1 MPLSS
6 SFIKLLEKVEP
17 ELRDV
22 FLAFFDEIEK
32 QRTITREEFN
42 DLKEIVRDLA
52 ENLSKLTQK
61 VDQLAE
67 AQRKTEERL
76 NQLAQ
81 RVDELAEAQRRTE
94 ERLNQ
99 LAEAQRRTEERLN
112 QLAQRVDELAEA
124 QRRTEERLNQLA
136 QRVDELAEAQRRTE
150 ERLNQLAEAQR
161 KTEERLNQLAE
172 AQRKT
177 EERLALLIK
186 EFRDMRRQFGDL
198 SDSVGYGLEDRAC
211 KFLPKLL
218 ERDYGVKVIGKLV
231 QEFIFDPRSGKYIEV
246 NIFGK
251 GTRDGESVVII
262 GEAKS
267 RLSKNKVNEFIRDKV
282 NKISKIYE
290 NVFPVL
296 VIYVRSEPDTV
307 EYAKSKGVA
316 VYYSRELE

>member
-1 MPLSS
+1 MCPCVFKNFFIRFRSGIFYKKSILIFMPLSS

-42 DLKEIVRDLA
+42 DLKEIVKDLA
-52 ENLSKLTQK
+52 ENLNKLTQK

-67 AQRKTEERL
+67 AQRR
-76 NQLAQ
+76 
-81 RVDELAEAQRRTE
+81 
-94 ERLNQ
+94 
-99 LAEAQRRTEERLN
+99 
-112 QLAQRVDELAEA
+112 
-124 QRRTEERLNQLA
+124 
-136 QRVDELAEAQRRTE
+136 
-150 ERLNQLAEAQR
+150 
-161 KTEERLNQLAE
+161 TEERLNQLAE

>member
-67 AQRKTEERL
+67 AQRK
-76 NQLAQ
+76 
-81 RVDELAEAQRRTE
+81 
-94 ERLNQ
+94 
-99 LAEAQRRTEERLN
+99 
-112 QLAQRVDELAEA
+112 
-124 QRRTEERLNQLA
+124 TEERLNQLA

-231 QEFIFDPRSGKYIEV
+231 QEFIFDPGSGKYIEV